1 MEEIISTIVNNI
13 INSFDFS
20 FCITVN
26 IATYLVIKTITNY
39 KKKGKVSTWNKRLI
53 FLAVSIIL
61 AIIYYLTGSEV
72 KTILNSFILA
82 PVSWS
87 WIFKPICDK
96 CNIGYNTKDGV
107 LTSVLLDNKKE
118 VKTSGVFLSIGSTP
132 NSEMFDVD
140 KDNGYIITSNNYET
154 NISNVYAI
162 GDVIKKD
169 YYQLINASY
178 EGMIAALDIINK
190 EKNN

>member
-26 IATYLVIKTITNY
+26 IATYLTIKTITNY

-53 FLAVSIIL
+53 FIL
-61 AIIYYLTGSEV
+61 ISVITAIIYCFTGSEV
-72 KTILNSFILA
+72 RTVFNSFVLA

-96 CNIGYNTKDGV
+96 LGVGYNDKFNTETD
-107 LTSVLLDNKKE
+107 
-118 VKTSGVFLSIGSTP
+118 VK
-132 NSEMFDVD
+132 
-140 KDNGYIITSNNYET
+140 
-154 NISNVYAI
+154 
-162 GDVIKKD
+162 
-169 YYQLINASY
+169 
-178 EGMIAALDIINK
+178 
-190 EKNN
+190 